1 MTLDKFLSDYGKPA
15 KDFAALVGV
24 SAVQISR
31 LRHGKTRPSWETAK
45 RISKL
50 TNNQVTVTSLMECET
65 EEKSA

>member
-15 KDFAALVGV
+15 KDFAEQVGV

-50 TNNQVTVTSLMECET
+50 TNFQVSVTSLMECET